1 VVIVDPGHGG
11 PDPGSVGIGGLQE
24 KGIVLD
30 IGNQVA
36 LLLQRY
42 GVQAFVTR
50 NDDRDL
56 DLEPR
61 VQMAEQ
67 SQAAVFVSIHA
78 NAISL
83 SRPDVSGLETYYY
96 QSGQE
101 LAQTIHQ
108 SILQTTGIADRG
120 VRTARF
126 YVLRKTSMPSV
137 LVEVGF
143 VTGQDDAM
151 RLSNPAYRS
160 QMADAIARGILQYL
174 QKTARL

>member
-1 VVIVDPGHGG
+1 VIDPGHGG
-11 PDPGSVGIGGLQE
+11 PDPGAVGIGGLQE

-30 IGNQVA
+30 IGTKVAA
-36 LLLQRY
+36 LLQQQ
-42 GVQAFVTR
+42 GVQTLLTR
-50 NDDRDL
+50 SDDRDL

-67 SQAAVFVSIHA
+67 ANATVFVSIHA

-83 SRPDVSGLETYYY
+83 SRTDISGLETYYY

-108 SILQTTGIADRG
+108 TILQGVGISDRG

-143 VTGQDDAM
+143 VTGQDDAA
-151 RLSNPAYRS
+151 RLSNPAYRT
-160 QMADAIARGILQYL
+160 QMATAIARGILQYL
-174 QKTARL
+174 QRTARR